1 MKNKENVKK
10 NKTNAAPTIV
20 ATVSKTPVAP
30 QVIVKEPEEPKEV
43 ILVNEPRVI
52 QAYWHKACK
61 DIKKSTKTTLKV
73 EEHLR
78 LTDGKVEILIND
90 VPTQT
95 SVYSLKRGNRIYYLY
110 DVTPSDIVKAE
121 KVAKEKLANATVTV

>member
-61 DIKKSTKTTLKV
+61 DIKKSTKK
-73 EEHLR
+73 
-78 LTDGKVEILIND
+78 
-90 VPTQT
+90 
-95 SVYSLKRGNRIYYLY
+95 LY
-110 DVTPSDIVKAE
+110 
-121 KVAKEKLANATVTV
+121 